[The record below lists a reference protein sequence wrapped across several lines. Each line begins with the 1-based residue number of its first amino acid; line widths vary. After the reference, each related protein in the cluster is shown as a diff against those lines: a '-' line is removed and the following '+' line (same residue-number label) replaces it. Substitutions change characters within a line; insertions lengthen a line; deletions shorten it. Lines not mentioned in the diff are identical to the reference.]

1 MRRPVLVAISVAAAL
16 FGLAAPFVQVSS
28 AASTSG
34 SSAGGQPRRPTPGVQ
49 VREPRRRRSWSWSVR
64 AASRRR
70 GLHDT
75 VAQLPGM
82 TGARVT
88 TTTGTAALVAV
99 TYAAAPNSSQ
109 ARDVVLA
116 VRGLPARGNRVLV
129 AG

>member
-1 MRRPVLVAISVAAAL
+1 
-16 FGLAAPFVQVSS
+16 
-28 AASTSG
+28 
-34 SSAGGQPRRPTPGVQ
+34 
-49 VREPRRRRSWSWSVR
+49 
-64 AASRRR
+64 
-70 GLHDT
+70 
-75 VAQLPGM
+75 M